1 MIGRLA
7 QCVIVVAAV
16 ILFASCVREEG
27 VKKATLSQP
36 QSANVASSPDRSRVT
51 WSSSDLETWLD
62 NYKELKR
69 AWVRFQRSQ
78 PYRLAQ
84 PSDRNLTAAAASRV
98 ETNSERQI
106 VPYLMWWGAEGYE
119 GREFLAAI
127 VVDPSR
133 TDPNRYGLVVI
144 AAPTSDGS
152 KYKPYWVARE
162 EDMESYLLSPASG
175 SLFIECF
182 RRDGTE
188 ETKEL
193 AWYRSKRQFQL
204 KPPYSTVTPSK

>member
-1 MIGRLA
+1 MIGLPH
-7 QCVIVVAAV
+7 CVIAVSAV

-27 VKKATLSQP
+27 VKKTALSQA
-36 QSANVASSPDRSRVT
+36 QNANVASFPDRSRVN

-62 NYKELKR
+62 NNKELKR
-69 AWVRFQRSQ
+69 AWKHFERSQ

-84 PSDRNLTAAAASRV
+84 PSDRNLTAAAAGRV
-98 ETNSERQI
+98 STNNERQI
-106 VPYLMWWGAEGYE
+106 VPFLTWWGAEGYE
-119 GREFLAAI
+119 GREFLVAI

-133 TDPNRYGLVVI
+133 TDPNRYGLVVV
-144 AAPTSDGS
+144 AAPTSGG

-175 SLFIECF
+175 SVFVECF

-204 KPPYSTVTPSK
+204 KNPYSTVRR